1 MKKLS
6 WIFSITAVCAL
17 LSCVTIN
24 IYFPAE
30 EVRNAAD
37 RIVNEVWGER
47 NGQPAEPPSE
57 TRPAPDVGSWLRLL
71 GPTTVYAAQD
81 INVST
86 PEIRAIKEAMKQ
98 RKAALQPLLQ
108 GGQVGLNADGLLAIR
123 DLAGLDLRSRGQAK
137 RLVGEENSDRLR
149 LYQEIARAN
158 DFPDKAAEVQAIF
171 AESWRQQARRGWY
184 LQDASG
190 VWQRK

>member
-6 WIFSITAVCAL
+6 WIFSVTAVCAL

-47 NGQPAEPPSE
+47 NGQPAESPPE
-57 TRPAPDVGSWLRLL
+57 AKPAPDVGSWLRLL
-71 GPTTVYAAQD
+71 GPTNVYAAQD
-81 INVST
+81 IDVST
-86 PEIRAIKEAMKQ
+86 PEIRAIKEAMKE
-98 RKAALQPLLQ
+98 RTAALQPLLQ
-108 GGQVGLNADGLLAIR
+108 DGQIGLNADGLLAIR
-123 DLAGLDLRSRGQAK
+123 DLSGLDLRSRSQAK

-149 LYQEIARAN
+149 LYREIARAN
-158 DFPDKAAEVQAIF
+158 DFPDKADEVQAIF
-171 AESWRQQARRGWY
+171 ADSWRQQAPRGWY

-190 VWQRK
+190 AWQRK

>member
-1 MKKLS
+1 MKKIS
-6 WIFSITAVCAL
+6 WIFSVTAVCAL

-47 NGQPAEPPSE
+47 NGQPAEPKPE
-57 TRPAPDVGSWLRLL
+57 AEPAPDVGSWLRLL

-98 RKAALQPLLQ
+98 RKSALQPLLQ
-108 GGQVGLNADGLLAIR
+108 GGQIGLNADGLLAIR

-149 LYQEIARAN
+149 LYREIARAN
-158 DFPDKAAEVQAIF
+158 DFPDKVDEVKSVF
-171 AESWRQQARRGWY
+171 ADSWRQQAPGGWY

-190 VWQRK
+190 AWQRK

>member
-1 MKKLS
+1 MKRLS
-6 WIFSITAVCAL
+6 WIVSVTAVCAL

-47 NGQPAEPPSE
+47 NGQPAETPSE
-57 TRPAPDVGSWLRLL
+57 AAPGPGAWLQLL
-71 GPTTVYAAQD
+71 GPATACAAQD
-81 INVST
+81 IDVST

-98 RKAALQPLLQ
+98 RKPALQPLLQ
-108 GGQVGLNADGLLAIR
+108 GGQVGLDADGLLAIR
-123 DLAGLDLRSRGQAK
+123 DLTGLDLRSRGQAK
-137 RLVGEENSDRLR
+137 RLVQEENSDRLR

-158 DFPDKAAEVQAIF
+158 DFPDKAAEVQGIF
-171 AESWRQQARRGWY
+171 ADSWRQQAPRGWY
-184 LQDASG
+184 LRDRSG
-190 VWQRK
+190 NWQRK

>member
-1 MKKLS
+1 MKRLS
-6 WIFSITAVCAL
+6 WIVSVTAVCAL

-30 EVRNAAD
+30 EVRDAAD

-47 NGQPAEPPSE
+47 NGQPAETPAE
-57 TRPAPDVGSWLRLL
+57 TAPGPGAWLQLL
-71 GPTTVYAAQD
+71 GPATAYAAQD

-98 RKAALQPLLQ
+98 RKPALQPLLQ
-108 GGQVGLNADGLLAIR
+108 GGQVGLDADGLLAIR

-137 RLVGEENSDRLR
+137 RLVEEENSDRLR
-149 LYQEIARAN
+149 LYREIARAN
-158 DFPDKAAEVQAIF
+158 DFPDKAAEVQGIF
-171 AESWRQQARRGWY
+171 ADSWRQQAPRGWY
-184 LQDASG
+184 LRDSSG
-190 VWQRK
+190 AWQRK

>member
-6 WIFSITAVCAL
+6 WIFSVTAVCAL

-47 NGQPAEPPSE
+47 NEQPAETQPEAKS
-57 TRPAPDVGSWLRLL
+57 APDVGSWLRLL
-71 GPTTVYAAQD
+71 GPTTAYAAQD
-81 INVST
+81 IDVST
-86 PEIRAIKEAMKQ
+86 PEIRAIKEAMKV
-98 RKAALQPLLQ
+98 RTVALQPLLQ
-108 GGQVGLNADGLLAIR
+108 GGQIGLNAEGLLAIR
-123 DLAGLDLRSRGQAK
+123 DLAGFDLRSRSQAK
-137 RLVGEENSDRLR
+137 RLVEEENSDRLR
-149 LYQEIARAN
+149 LYREIARAN
-158 DFPDKAAEVQAIF
+158 DFPDKADEVQAVF
-171 AESWRQQARRGWY
+171 ADSWRQQAPRGWY

-190 VWQRK
+190 TWQRK

>member
-1 MKKLS
+1 MKKFS
-6 WIFSITAVCAL
+6 WIFSVTAVCAL

-47 NGQPAEPPSE
+47 SGQPAETPPE
-57 TRPAPDVGSWLRLL
+57 AAPGPGAWLQLLMPA
-71 GPTTVYAAQD
+71 TAHAAQD
-81 INVST
+81 IDVST

-98 RKAALQPLLQ
+98 RTAALQPLLQ
-108 GGQVGLNADGLLAIR
+108 GGQIGIGADGLLIIR

-137 RLVGEENSDRLR
+137 RLVEEENGDRMR

-171 AESWRQQARRGWY
+171 ADSWRQQAPGGWY
-184 LQDASG
+184 LQDGNGA
-190 VWQRK
+190 WRRK